1 MRLAVT
7 ELVKTASGVE
17 RITNLH
23 QGTKGREMER
33 IASFINVTILVLS
46 YNLMQFRQK
55 SNLTA
60 FYRALFQS
68 FDDLQKAFLQLKLER
83 GI

>member
-23 QGTKGREMER
+23 QGTKGREMETDSELYQR
-33 IASFINVTILVLS
+33 YHLGTFTQFDAISAKIEFNGILPCIIPV
-46 YNLMQFRQK
+46 F
-55 SNLTA
+55 
-60 FYRALFQS
+60 
-68 FDDLQKAFLQLKLER
+68 
-83 GI
+83 